1 MTVQTVRDRILILIK
16 LLADDTKSRLAEMLE
31 VTPTNIDDWVNK
43 GYAPQR
49 EQLLK
54 FYDKLNINLN
64 WLLTGDGEMFN
75 KHATAGIKQG
85 EKRPLMG
92 HEALAEYGYDKEERE
107 YIDKL
112 IKIFRTKDAGTKSA
126 IMQNI
131 DTFMK
136 VPEEQT
142 MEKIKKAG

>member
-75 KHATAGIKQG
+75 KHAPTGIKQWK
-85 EKRPLMG
+85 KRPLIG

-142 MEKIKKAG
+142 MKKTKKAG